1 MPYSPFPTARSSAG
15 FTLIELMVSITIGL
29 VILLGMSMM
38 FASNTKSQAEL
49 EKSNRQIENGR
60 YAIQILSD
68 DIFNAGFYAEFD
80 PSAMPTPAG
89 LPAPCDA
96 TLATLRA
103 ALPLP
108 VQGLDDS
115 AAAAPCLTDAKEDS
129 DVLVIRRAQTCL
141 LGVGNCEAADK
152 GGAFFQA
159 SLCGNSSE
167 LGSAD
172 TAAHFA
178 LDSNIASLTRHK
190 RDCTDIIAGTVA
202 DKRRYVTH
210 IYYVA
215 KNHNPGDNIPTLKR
229 ANLGGTAAL
238 GYTVEPM
245 AEGIESLQ
253 FEYGLDTSG
262 DGAPD
267 LYTAAPGSAAEWRD
281 AVAIKVHLLSRNT
294 EESRG
299 TLEDKVFTL
308 GLTSTGQPKRPVIT
322 NKKFKRHVFSTT
334 VTIPNAAGRKTP

>member
-1 MPYSPFPTARSSAG
+1 MPLSSPPPMRLSPG
-15 FTLIELMVSITIGL
+15 FTLIELMVSMTIGL
-29 VILLGMSMM
+29 VILLGMVMM
-38 FASNTKSQAEL
+38 FVSNTKSQAEL

-68 DIFNAGFYAEFD
+68 DIFNAGYYAEFD
-80 PSAMPTPAG
+80 PSPMLDPAA

-96 TLATLRA
+96 TLDTLRA

-115 AAAAPCLTDAKEDS
+115 AAGAPCLTDAQDDS
-129 DVLVIRRAQTCL
+129 DVLVIRRAETCL
-141 LGVGNCEAADK
+141 LGVGNCEPASK

-159 SLCGNSSE
+159 SLCSNSAE
-167 LGSAD
+167 LGMAD
-172 TAAHFA
+172 PTNHFS
-178 LDSNIASLTRHK
+178 LDSNVDSLNRHK
-190 RDCTDIIAGTVA
+190 RDCTDLNPGTLA
-202 DKRRYVTH
+202 DKRRFVTH

-215 KNHNPGDNIPTLKR
+215 KNHKPGDNIPTLMR
-229 ANLGGTAAL
+229 ANLGGSGAL
-238 GYTVEPM
+238 GFTVEPM

-267 LYTAAPGSAAEWRD
+267 MYMTSPGSTAMWRN

-294 EESRG
+294 EESR
-299 TLEDKVFTL
+299 TPPEDKVFTL
-308 GLTSTGQPKRPVIT
+308 GLTSTGQPKKPVIA